1 MRKLDRSG
9 GSDVVLNFYGAA
21 DDSYRAR
28 ELGQNAVAGRFD
40 QPPLI
45 TLQAGL
51 DYLAPNYN

>member
-1 MRKLDRSG
+1 
-9 GSDVVLNFYGAA
+9 VVLNFYGAA